1 MMFDPEYVDTKILWK
16 LVSVYQS
23 EKASSFCSYTAVV
36 ISSLI
41 NFLAL
46 ATELILSKTVLCR
59 DDRCT
64 G

>member
-1 MMFDPEYVDTKILWK
+1 MMFDPEYEGTKILWK
-16 LVSVYQS
+16 LVTVYQCQ
-23 EKASSFCSYTAVV
+23 KAYSFCTDIVAA

-46 ATELILSKTVLCR
+46 ATDLILSKTVLSL

-64 G
+64 E